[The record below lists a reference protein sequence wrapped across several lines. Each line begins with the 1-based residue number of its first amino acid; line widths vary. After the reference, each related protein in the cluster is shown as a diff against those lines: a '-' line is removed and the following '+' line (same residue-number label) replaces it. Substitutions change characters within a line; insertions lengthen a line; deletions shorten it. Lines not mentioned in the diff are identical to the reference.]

1 MKGKISLSVWSILAA
16 TLSIIIGGLNLPA
29 EASPRRNIT
38 CQRVSGA
45 WTTVVTDSRG
55 ERQLIRW
62 VSDFGHRVGYTP
74 EQRCLEVSNRMRDN
88 FGREGQYITHGR
100 MNGQNVICQTD
111 RLGEDCQ
118 QLLYTLKPEDDP
130 KTKLED
136 LFQLNNPNVSRGPL
150 REPPC
155 PTYISVDALM
165 DGKTLIA
172 EEVCSSQSAL
182 EESFLTPIVQGV
194 KAIFRVSFK

>member
-1 MKGKISLSVWSILAA
+1 MKGKISLPVWSMLAA

-29 EASPRRNIT
+29 EASQRRNIS
-38 CQRVSGA
+38 CQWVGGA
-45 WTTVVTDSRG
+45 WTTVVKDSRG

-62 VSDFGHRVGYTP
+62 LSDFGNRVGYTP

-88 FGREGQYITHGR
+88 FGREGQYITHGK

-111 RLGEDCQ
+111 RLGEDCK

-130 KTKLED
+130 KVKLED
-136 LFQLNNPNVSRGPL
+136 LFQLNNPNISRAPL

-165 DGKTLIA
+165 EGKTLIA
-172 EEVCSSQSAL
+172 EEACYSQQTL
-182 EESFLTPIVQGV
+182 EKPFWVPIVQGV
-194 KAIFRVSFK
+194 KAAFR